1 MDDCVPQRQRKI
13 NAVVFDFDGTLAHLV
28 LDFEAMKRQ
37 VADIAAR
44 WLPMRPKPD
53 GLPAL
58 EWIEVLRREVET
70 VSPGNGAA
78 FFLAAHADVQA
89 MEVKAAAHGGLFPF
103 TRDMLAQLSRRGVG
117 TAIITRNCSAA
128 VAMVFPDAADYC
140 RAVLAREAVP
150 RVKPDPGHL
159 LAALDLL
166 QASPGEA
173 LMVGDHPLDVETG
186 RLAGTRTA
194 GVASGRMSQEELARA
209 GADHTAADARELMD
223 ALFGEKA

>member
-28 LDFEAMKRQ
+28 IDFEAMKRR
-37 VADIAAR
+37 VADIAAK
-44 WLPMRPKPD
+44 WLPMRPEPD

-58 EWIEVLRREVET
+58 EWIDALRREVET
-70 VSPGNGAA
+70 VSPGDGSA

-89 MEVKAAAHGGLFPF
+89 LEVEAAAQGGLFPF

-117 TAIITRNCSAA
+117 TAIITRNCAAA

-159 LAALDLL
+159 LAALDILRVP
-166 QASPGEA
+166 PGEA

-194 GVASGRMSQEELARA
+194 GVASGRVSREELGRA
-209 GADHTAADARELMD
+209 GADHTADDARELMET
-223 ALFGEKA
+223 LFGEGT